1 MAPLALISSI
11 VASAAEKG
19 TPEKKWVPMKYTLSA
34 AAFNSVLPMATA
46 MGYPFAMALPNQL
59 RSAW

>member
-1 MAPLALISSI
+1 LISSI
-11 VASAAEKG
+11 VASAAAKG
-19 TPEKKWVPMKYTLSA
+19 TPEKKGVPMKYTLSTA
-34 AAFNSVLPMATA
+34 GFSSDLLMATA

>member
-1 MAPLALISSI
+1 
-11 VASAAEKG
+11 
-19 TPEKKWVPMKYTLSA
+19 MKYTLSA
-34 AAFNSVLPMATA
+34 AAISSVLPMATA